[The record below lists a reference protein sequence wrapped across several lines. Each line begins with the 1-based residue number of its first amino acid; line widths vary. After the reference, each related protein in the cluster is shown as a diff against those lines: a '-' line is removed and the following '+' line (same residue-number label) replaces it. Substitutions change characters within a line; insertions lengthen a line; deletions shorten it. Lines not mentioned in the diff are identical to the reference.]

1 MRWVVGA
8 ALAVL
13 LALPAVLSS
22 YAMTIFI
29 LIFFYAFL
37 GQAWNS
43 VGGYAGQLSVGHAAF
58 VGVGG
63 YTAAMLSIE
72 GGLTPW
78 VGMFVGAVLA
88 ALLGAIIG
96 YLGFRFGL
104 RGFYFVLLTVAFAEI
119 CRIAV
124 SNIDALGGPLGLYI
138 TFTGDPRQFQFSD
151 GRVYYYVALALMLVA
166 TATAWAIERRRFG
179 MYLAAIR
186 EDEAAAE
193 ALGVDA
199 FKYKML
205 AMIVSSFLT
214 GLAGTFYAFY
224 LFSLQPNTLFGIPLS
239 VEIAI
244 RPIVGG
250 AGTLLGPIVGS
261 FILTP
266 LAELSRLY
274 LGQGGLHG
282 AHLIAYGVLLIG
294 VVLFLPEGAYPRLR
308 RALQRSRGAPFS
320 GDERSH
326 AAPVS
331 GHPRSEPGDER
342 SHAAPVSGHPQSEPG
357 DERSHA
363 APVSGHPQ
371 SEPADERSHAAPVS
385 GHPQSE
391 PASRPPLQQTL
402 LVARGLSRRFGGL
415 QAVAGLD
422 LTVQHGEMLGL
433 IGPNGAG
440 KTTVFNLLSG
450 FLTPDA
456 GDVSFRDR
464 SIVGLPPHAICRLG
478 LARTFQ
484 IVRPFPRMTVL
495 ENVRVGALAR
505 HPQAVA
511 ARARARDV
519 VERVGLGARERVT
532 AGALTLAERKRLELA
547 RALATEPSLLL
558 LDEVMA
564 GLNPTE
570 IETIIQLIRG
580 IHESG
585 VSILLIEHNMRAV
598 MALSHRIVVLSFG
611 EKIAEGAPADI
622 ANHPKVV
629 EAYLGD
635 EYVRAA
641 PA

>member
-1 MRWVVGA
+1 MRWAVVA

-13 LALPAVLSS
+13 LALPVVLSS
-22 YAMTIFI
+22 YAVTIFI
-29 LIFFYAFL
+29 LIFFYGFL
-37 GQAWNS
+37 GQAWNI
-43 VGGYAGQLSVGHAAF
+43 VGGYAGQLSAGHAAF

-72 GGLTPW
+72 AGLTPW
-78 VGMFVGAVLA
+78 VGMFVGAALA

-124 SNIDALGGPLGLYI
+124 SNIDAIGGPLGLYI
-138 TFTGDPRQFQFSD
+138 TFTGDPRQFQFRD
-151 GRVYYYVALALMLVA
+151 GRVYYYIALALMLAA
-166 TATAWAIERRRFG
+166 TATAWAIERQRFG
-179 MYLAAIR
+179 IYLAAIR

-193 ALGVDA
+193 ALGVNA
-199 FKYKML
+199 LKYKML
-205 AMIVSSFLT
+205 AMVVSSFLT
-214 GLAGTFYAFY
+214 GLGGTFYAFY

-239 VEIAI
+239 VEIII

-250 AGTLLGPIVGS
+250 AGTLLGPILGS

-308 RALQRSRGAPFS
+308 RVLQRSRFPPVS
-320 GDERSH
+320 GPRHPKGCPQERSRV
-326 AAPVS
+326 APVS
-331 GHPRSEPGDER
+331 GHPRSEPG
-342 SHAAPVSGHPQSEPG
+342 
-357 DERSHA
+357 
-363 APVSGHPQ
+363 
-371 SEPADERSHAAPVS
+371 
-385 GHPQSE
+385 
-391 PASRPPLQQTL
+391 SRPPLQMPV
-402 LVARGLSRRFGGL
+402 LVARGLSKRFGGL

-422 LTVQHGEMLGL
+422 LAVEHGEMLGL

-464 SIVGLPPHAICRLG
+464 SLVGLPPHAICRLG

-484 IVRPFPRMTVL
+484 LVRPFPRMSVL

-505 HPQAVA
+505 HPHALE

-519 VERVGLGARERVT
+519 VERVGLGAREHVT
-532 AGALTLAERKRLELA
+532 AGTLTLAERKRLELG
-547 RALATEPSLLL
+547 RALATEPTLLL

-564 GLNPTE
+564 GVNPTE
-570 IETIIQLIRG
+570 IEPIIRLIRG
-580 IHESG
+580 IHASG

-611 EKIAEGAPADI
+611 EKIAEGTPADI

>member
-331 GHPRSEPGDER
+331 GHPRSEPG
-342 SHAAPVSGHPQSEPG
+342 
-357 DERSHA
+357 
-363 APVSGHPQ
+363 
-371 SEPADERSHAAPVS
+371 
-385 GHPQSE
+385 
-391 PASRPPLQQTL
+391 SRPPLQLAL

-464 SIVGLPPHAICRLG
+464 LIVGLPPHAICRLG

>member
-1 MRWVVGA
+1 MRW
-8 ALAVL
+8 ALAGALVAL
-13 LALPAVLSS
+13 VALPAVLSS
-22 YAMTIFI
+22 YALTLFI
-29 LIFFYAFL
+29 LIFFYGFL
-37 GQAWNS
+37 GQAWNI
-43 VGGYAGQLSVGHAAF
+43 VGGYAGQLSAGHAAF

-72 GGLTPW
+72 LGLTPW
-78 VGMFVGAVLA
+78 VGMLAGGALA

-138 TFTGDPRQFQFSD
+138 TFTGNPRQFQFQD
-151 GRVYYYVALALMLVA
+151 GRAYYYIALALMLVA
-166 TATAWAIERRRFG
+166 TLTAWAIERRRFG
-179 MYLAAIR
+179 IYLAAIR

-193 ALGVDA
+193 ALGVNA

-205 AMIVSSFLT
+205 AMVVSSFLT
-214 GLAGTFYAFY
+214 GLGGTFYAFY

-239 VEIAI
+239 VEIII

-266 LAELSRLY
+266 LAEISRLY

-282 AHLIAYGVLLIG
+282 AHLIAYGLLLIG
-294 VVLFLPEGAYPRLR
+294 VVLFLPEGRL
-308 RALQRSRGAPFS
+308 
-320 GDERSH
+320 
-326 AAPVS
+326 
-331 GHPRSEPGDER
+331 
-342 SHAAPVSGHPQSEPG
+342 
-357 DERSHA
+357 
-363 APVSGHPQ
+363 
-371 SEPADERSHAAPVS
+371 
-385 GHPQSE
+385 
-391 PASRPPLQQTL
+391 PASSARAGATRGWRAMSL
-402 LVARGLSRRFGGL
+402 LAARGLSRRFGGL

-422 LTVQHGEMLGL
+422 LTVARGEMLGL

-456 GDVSFRDR
+456 GEIVLDGR

-505 HPQAVA
+505 YPRASEA
-511 ARARARDV
+511 LARAREV
-519 VERVGLGARERVT
+519 VARVGLGTRERLP
-532 AGALTLAERKRLELA
+532 AGALTLADRKRLELA
-547 RALATEPSLLL
+547 RALATGPALLL

-570 IETIIQLIRG
+570 IEAIIELIRG

-598 MALSHRIVVLSFG
+598 MALSHRIIVLSFG
-611 EKIAEGAPADI
+611 ERIAEGAPADI

-629 EAYLGD
+629 EAYLGE

>member
-1 MRWVVGA
+1 VRWALVA
-8 ALAVL
+8 ALVVL

-22 YAMTIFI
+22 YAVTLFI
-29 LIFFYAFL
+29 LIFFYGFL
-37 GQAWNS
+37 GQAWNI

-72 GGLTPW
+72 TGLTPW
-78 VGMFVGAVLA
+78 LGMLVGGALA

-124 SNIDALGGPLGLYI
+124 SNIDAVGGPLGLYI
-138 TFTGDPRQFQFSD
+138 TFTGDPRQFQFQDS
-151 GRVYYYVALALMLVA
+151 RVYYYIALALMLVA
-166 TATAWAIERRRFG
+166 TAAAWAIERRRFG
-179 MYLAAIR
+179 IYLAAIR

-193 ALGVDA
+193 ALGVNA

-214 GLAGTFYAFY
+214 GLGGTFYAFY

-239 VEIAI
+239 VEIII

-250 AGTLLGPIVGS
+250 AGTLLGPILGS

-308 RALQRSRGAPFS
+308 RLLQRSRLAS
-320 GDERSH
+320 
-326 AAPVS
+326 AS
-331 GHPRSEPGDER
+331 GHPRPEPASR
-342 SHAAPVSGHPQSEPG
+342 TPL
-357 DERSHA
+357 
-363 APVSGHPQ
+363 Q
-371 SEPADERSHAAPVS
+371 SEPARIVL
-385 GHPQSE
+385 
-391 PASRPPLQQTL
+391 RPPSVQAGLTAPATVTL
-402 LVARGLSRRFGGL
+402 LVARGLSKRFGGL

-422 LTVQHGEMLGL
+422 LTVAPGEMLGL

-456 GDVSFRDR
+456 GDVRFRGR
-464 SIVGLPPHAICRLG
+464 SIVGLPPHAICRRG

-495 ENVRVGALAR
+495 ENVRVGALAL
-505 HPQAVA
+505 HPRAPEA
-511 ARARARDV
+511 LARARDV
-519 VERVGLGARERVT
+519 VARVGLGARERVA

-547 RALATEPSLLL
+547 RALATGPALLL

-598 MALSHRIVVLSFG
+598 MALSQRIVVLSFG
-611 EKIAEGAPADI
+611 ERIAEGTPTDI
-622 ANHPKVV
+622 ANHPKVI

-635 EYVRAA
+635 EYVHAA